1 MKDIHRNIRT
11 FRKNAGMTQEEL
23 ALSAGYTD
31 RSSIAKIEK
40 GLVDLS
46 QDRIEVFARIF
57 GITPEELTGWMPEK
71 DTSISYC
78 VERMMYS
85 LGWQQ
90 YFDEEGD
97 VALIHDD
104 VWYEYTAK
112 DIQGIEARLM
122 EYLRLILS
130 EIELNGKRRDTL

>member
-1 MKDIHRNIRT
+1 MKDIHRNIRA
-11 FRKNAGMTQEEL
+11 FRKSAGMTQEEL
-23 ALSAGYTD
+23 ANAAGYTD

-40 GLVDLS
+40 GLVDLP

-57 GITPEELTGWMPEK
+57 GTTPEELAGWIPEK
-71 DTSISYC
+71 DTSIQYC

-85 LGWQQ
+85 LGWKQH
-90 YFDEEGD
+90 FDEEGN

-104 VWYEYTAK
+104 IWYDCTSE
-112 DIQGIEARLM
+112 DITGIEVRLM

-130 EIELNGKRRDTL
+130 EIELHGKRR